1 MVVVTTEQRLEDRRG
16 SVLAPLDAKLTDLEA
31 LYVDLHRH
39 PELAF
44 AETRTAAELAR
55 RLEASGYQ
63 VHTGIGRTGVL
74 GVLHNGPGP
83 TVMLR
88 ADMDALPVEEKT
100 GLDYASEVR
109 ALDAHGRE
117 VPVMHACGHDMHV
130 TWLSGA
136 ADLLAASQDAWSGTL
151 LVVFQPGEE
160 AGDGAQGMVR
170 DGVFGPGGKPDFVLG
185 QHLVPGPAGWVLTR
199 PGVIMAATDALR
211 IVLHGRGG
219 HGSRPETTV
228 DPAVLAASVVLKLQT
243 IVSREISATES
254 AVVTVGSLHVGT
266 TYNVIPDHATLE
278 ISIRSFDERVR
289 EKVVAAVERI
299 VTGEAATAGAPK
311 PPDITRLGSFPVTAN
326 DDSVTAELTAA
337 FREHFGAD
345 RTLEAPL
352 VTGSE
357 DFSELGRAAG
367 APSVFWLVGGVDPQ
381 TVLTAIAAGR
391 FEQDIPSNHSPL
403 FAPVLHP
410 TLRTGVETLVV
421 GALEKLAD
429 PAVG

>member
-1 MVVVTTEQRLEDRRG
+1 MTDVTRLGR
-16 SVLAPLDAKLTDLEA
+16 VLAPLDGKLPDLEA
-31 LYVDLHRH
+31 LYVDLHQH

-44 AETRTAAELAR
+44 AETRTARELTR
-55 RLEASGYQ
+55 RLEATGYA
-63 VHTGIGRTGVL
+63 VHTGLGRTGVL
-74 GVLHNGPGP
+74 GVLRNGAGP

-88 ADMDALPVEEKT
+88 ADIDALPVEEKT
-100 GLDYASEVR
+100 GLEYASTVR
-109 ALDAHGRE
+109 APDTNGRE
-117 VPVMHACGHDMHV
+117 VPVMHACGHDMHA

-136 ADLLAASQDAWSGTL
+136 ADLLAAGRDAWSGTL
-151 LVVFQPGEE
+151 LAVFQPGEE
-160 AGDGAQGMVR
+160 VGDGAQSMIR
-170 DGVFGPGGKPDFVLG
+170 DGVFGPGGKPDVVLG
-185 QHLVPGPAGWVLTR
+185 QHVVPGPAGWVLTR

-228 DPAVLAASVVLKLQT
+228 DPAVLAASVVLRLQT

-266 TYNVIPDHATLE
+266 VHNVIADHATLE
-278 ISIRSFDERVR
+278 VNIRTFDGQVR
-289 EKVVAAVERI
+289 AKVLAAIERI
-299 VTGEAATAGAPK
+299 VHGEAAAAGSPK
-311 PPDITRLGSFPVTAN
+311 PPEITRLGSFAVTAN
-326 DDSVTAELTAA
+326 DDVVTAELAAA

-345 RTLEAPL
+345 RTTEAPL

-357 DFSELGRAAG
+357 DFSEFGRAAG
-367 APSVFWLVGGVDPQ
+367 VPSVFWLVGGVDAQ

-391 FEQDIPSNHSPL
+391 FEQDVPSNHSPL

-421 GALEKLAD
+421 GALEKLAAPD
-429 PAVG
+429 AG